1 VGATVFFNSTNELA
15 TLSNTFKVNGTATD
29 PTAVTLT
36 VTSPSNVVTTYTW
49 PSPATL
55 THGTAGVFSKDVA
68 CNEAGEWQYLWEGTT
83 AASDAEAGT
92 WTVQETSL
100 GKLYCT
106 PAALKSRLGITST
119 GDDYEIHEACF
130 SASRAVEAMCER
142 VFYRTATGTVRTFV
156 PDGLYCT
163 TFGAYNDLVTVTTL
177 KTDAGGDGTFETTW
191 SASDYQL
198 HPVNP
203 AAAPETRPYTKVKAV
218 GVADLPST
226 VLRHRTGRPRPDHRG
241 VRLAR
246 RAEGGQAGV
255 ADPRRG
261 DAQAQGRAFWYSWL
275 RRVRLHPGPGK
286 PGRSQAARTRTSAIR
301 CWSADGH
308 VDPDPRR
315 PSAPGSRRSPT

>member
-15 TLSNTFKVNGTATD
+15 TLSNTFKVSGVATD

-36 VTSPSNVVTTYTW
+36 VTSPSNVVSTYTW
-49 PSPATL
+49 PTPATL
-55 THGTAGVFSKDVA
+55 THGTAGVFSKDIP
-68 CNEAGEWQYLWEGTT
+68 CNEAGDWQYLWEGTV

-92 WTVQETSL
+92 WTVQETTL

-163 TFGAYNDLVTVTTL
+163 TFGAYNDLVTLTTL

-191 SASDYQL
+191 STSDYQL

-203 AAAPETRPYTKVKAV
+203 AAAPETRPYTKVRAVGSLTFPLPFFVIGREDLVQITGVFGWPAVPKAV
-218 GVADLPST
+218 KQASLILAEETFKLKDAPFGVAGFGDL
-226 VLRHRTGRPRPDHRG
+226 G
-241 VRLAR
+241 V
-246 RAEGGQAGV
+246 V
-255 ADPRRG
+255 
-261 DAQAQGRAFWYSWL
+261 
-275 RRVRLHPGPGK
+275 RVRENP
-286 PGRSQAARTRTSAIR
+286 AVARLL
-301 CWSADGH
+301 
-308 VDPDPRR
+308 
-315 PSAPGSRRSPT
+315 APYKRYPMLVA